1 MELTWVA
8 ATHYYHTAPLAGRI
22 SLTLQPKCH
31 TKSNPTSA
39 NSRVQGFHWTTSVK
53 RRPTLEKEIK
63 FRKNVYYAM
72 SIGTKAHAKTSTTPD
87 RIKICQDNP
96 GRADTVSSLPY
107 YQDKFHHQVH
117 LVPEWFSLFCARNLS
132 QEWCASDVCQENYI
146 WVQLSI

>member
-1 MELTWVA
+1 MP
-8 ATHYYHTAPLAGRI
+8 HKI
-22 SLTLQPKCH
+22 
-31 TKSNPTSA
+31 KSHRA

-63 FRKNVYYAM
+63 FRKNIYYAM

-117 LVPEWFSLFCARNLS
+117 LVPECGFHYSVLAISPRNGVQVMSVKKTTSGYNCPFEQSELLKICSEIANTCRALF
-132 QEWCASDVCQENYI
+132 
-146 WVQLSI
+146 